1 VAKFGRSWIT
11 SKAKAYRA
19 QFSRASSPG
28 TTTVS
33 SIQNMDSGYQRSRV
47 GHIRSRLIPDPAVKH
62 CDFGQLKPQVGRLI
76 IQSSIYDQIV
86 DFFKEN
92 QHSSK
97 KIQRTIDDYLSY
109 LSPGN
114 PEETIYF
121 GVSRKRER
129 RTWRGNHPF
138 IREELKGLK
147 EASRFR
153 SDKWNIYLIVYDLR
167 TNEKPGYSY
176 PEIASIL
183 ETAYK
188 ELHNKIEVASTRRT
202 VSVYFRLHRLSS
214 KTAIRNSSHNPP
226 K

>member
-1 VAKFGRSWIT
+1 LQEKSPRNKPLES
-11 SKAKAYRA
+11 SKCGKIWKILDYIE
-19 QFSRASSPG
+19 G
-28 TTTVS
+28 KGVS
-33 SIQNMDSGYQRSRV
+33 CPVFESILPWHNDCLVDTEYGFWVINVVES

-121 GVSRKRER
+121 GVSRKARKEDLE
-129 RTWRGNHPF
+129 GVIIPF

-167 TNEKPGYSY
+167 C
-176 PEIASIL
+176 
-183 ETAYK
+183 
-188 ELHNKIEVASTRRT
+188 ELS
-202 VSVYFRLHRLSS
+202 
-214 KTAIRNSSHNPP
+214 
-226 K
+226 